1 MSGDA
6 NGNAASSDVA
16 GPGSPPTLIMTE
28 IERKIIAAQGYVEL
42 GLFADAQKELSV
54 LPERLFDRTD
64 VIEITV
70 LCLMGEHRW
79 EEALGKARRLCTSE
93 PDEPGGFIHA
103 AYCLHEMGRTREAV
117 DVLVRGPASLQGKA
131 VFFYN
136 MGCYRARLGEVD
148 AAVEMLQKAFS
159 KDGSLRRSARRDP
172 DLDAL
177 RPRLEMI

>member
-1 MSGDA
+1 
-6 NGNAASSDVA
+6 
-16 GPGSPPTLIMTE
+16 MTD

-42 GLFADAQKELSV
+42 GLFAEAREELGA
-54 LPERLFDRTD
+54 LPENVFDRTD
-64 VIEITV
+64 VIELTV
-70 LCLMGEHRW
+70 LLLMGEQRW
-79 EEALGKARRLCTSE
+79 EEALAHARQLCEAE

-103 AYCLHEMGRTREAV
+103 AYCLHEMGRTREAI

-148 AAVEMLQKAFS
+148 AAVEMLQAAFS
-159 KDGSLRRSARRDP
+159 RDESLRRAARRDP
-172 DLDAL
+172 DLDAV

>member
-6 NGNAASSDVA
+6 NGNAEGASVA
-16 GPGSPPTLIMTE
+16 TTLTQTTPTMTD
-28 IERKIIAAQGYVEL
+28 IERRIIAAQGYVEL
-42 GLFADAQKELSV
+42 GLFAEAREELGA
-54 LPERLFDRTD
+54 LPEGLQERTD
-64 VIEITV
+64 VVEVTV
-70 LCLMGEHRW
+70 LCLMGEQRW
-79 EEALGKARRLCTSE
+79 EEALAFARRLCASE
-93 PDEPGGFIHA
+93 PEEPGGFIHA

-136 MGCYRARLGEVD
+136 MGCYRAKLGEVD

-159 KDGSLRRSARRDP
+159 KDESLRRSARRDP

-177 RPRLEMI
+177 RPRLEAI

>member
-1 MSGDA
+1 
-6 NGNAASSDVA
+6 
-16 GPGSPPTLIMTE
+16 MTD

-42 GLFADAQKELSV
+42 GLFAEAREELGA
-54 LPERLFDRTD
+54 LPENVFDRTD
-64 VIEITV
+64 VIELTV
-70 LCLMGEHRW
+70 LLLMGEQRW
-79 EEALGKARRLCTSE
+79 EEALTHARQLCEAE

-103 AYCLHEMGRTREAV
+103 AYCLHEMGRTREAI

-148 AAVEMLQKAFS
+148 AAVEMLQAAFR
-159 KDGSLRRSARRDP
+159 KDESLRRAARRDP
-172 DLDAL
+172 DLDAV